1 MRVAITGSS
10 GLIGTAL
17 RASLTRDGHEVTRLV
32 RRPVIGRAGF
42 VTWDPATGRIDGKG
56 LEGHDAVV
64 HLAGESL
71 AGLWTP
77 ARKREIVDSRVK
89 GTTLLCETLASLER
103 PPRVLVSS
111 SAVGYYGA
119 RAPQEAVTEAAAPGT
134 GFLAET
140 AVQWETATAAAVKAG
155 IRTVLVRTAL
165 VLSME
170 GGPLSLMLPPFRLG
184 LGGPLGSGDQPWPWI
199 ALEDVVHAIRFVI
212 DHADIEGPVNFA
224 APEAVTNAEFT
235 KALAT
240 ALGRPAG
247 FRVPAFVMR
256 LAPGG
261 MADEMLLTGARV
273 APAKLLESGYTFRQP
288 ALLPALRSMLPSG

>member
-1 MRVAITGSS
+1 MIGS
-10 GLIGTAL
+10 AL
-17 RASLTRDGHEVTRLV
+17 RAALAKGGHDVTRVV
-32 RRPVIGRAGF
+32 RRPVRRDEAF
-42 VTWDPATGRIDGKG
+42 ALWDPAAGRIDRTG
-56 LEGHDAVV
+56 LDGHDAVI

-77 ARKREIVDSRVK
+77 ARKREIVGSRVK
-89 GTTLLCETLASLER
+89 GTTLLCETLAALER

-119 RAPQEAVTEAAAPGT
+119 RDAREPVSEAAPPGT

-140 AVQWETATAAAVKAG
+140 AVRWEAATAAAANAG

-165 VLSME
+165 VLSRH
-170 GGPLSLMLPPFRLG
+170 GGPLPVMLPLFRLG

-212 DHADIEGPVNFA
+212 EHADIEGPVNLA

-235 KALAT
+235 RALAT
-240 ALGRPAG
+240 ALGKPA
-247 FRVPAFVMR
+247 FCRVPVFVMR

-273 APAKLLESGYTFRQP
+273 VPAKLLEAGYTFRQP
-288 ALLPALRSMLPSG
+288 ALLPALRGMLPS